1 MANSYALETH
11 LASGTTTVCR
21 CWAVDRKDGET
32 YGFTDHD
39 TDLEFDGLIFSADSG
54 LTANALEQSTGLS
67 VDNTEALGALSS
79 AAVTEG
85 DIQAGRFDGAA
96 VRSWLVNWANVSE
109 RVLQFNG
116 TFGEI
121 TRAEG
126 GFRAELRGLTEALNQ
141 PQGRVYQPSCS
152 AILGGAGCGFN
163 TNALGYSTEV
173 NVESIEDGK
182 EFSFANL
189 TGFDDRWFESGRVV
203 VLSGAA
209 QGLVGVVKNDR
220 LSAKGRRIEL
230 WESLR
235 AQIVTGDQI
244 RIEAGCDR
252 RMDTCRFKFDNFLN
266 FQGFPHIPGED
277 WLTSYP
283 QSSDLNEGGSLTGG
297 DYGSL
302 HDIIFDNGSGGDT

>member
-1 MANSYALETH
+1 MTDRDALYTH

-21 CWAVDRKDGET
+21 CWAVIRKDGKT

-39 TDLEFDGLIFSADSG
+39 TDLEFDGLVFAAGTG

-79 AAVTEG
+79 AAVTEV

-96 VRSWLVNWANVSE
+96 VKAWLINWANTSE
-109 RVLQFNG
+109 RVLQFSG
-116 TFGEI
+116 SFGEI
-121 TRAEG
+121 TRAVG
-126 GFRAELRGLTEALNQ
+126 GFRAELRGLTETLNQ
-141 PQGRVYQPSCS
+141 PQGRVYQSSCS
-152 AILGGAGCGFN
+152 AVLGGAGCGFDR
-163 TNALGYSTEV
+163 TSLGYSTEV
-173 NVESIEDGK
+173 TVESIDDAK
-182 EFSFANL
+182 LFSFSAL
-189 TGFDDRWFESGRVV
+189 EGFDDRWFESGRVV

-220 LSAKGRRIEL
+220 LSSGGRTIEL

-235 AQIVTGDQI
+235 AEIDVGDQI

-252 RMDTCRFKFDNFLN
+252 RVETCRLKFDNFLN

-283 QSSDLNEGGSLTGG
+283 VSSDLNEGGSMNASSANTEG
-297 DYGSL
+297 
-302 HDIIFDNGSGGDT
+302 NA